1 MLKKILFLL
10 VPSLF
15 YAQIP
20 AYYAS
25 IDFSQTGDNLKNQL
39 TTLITNT
46 HTTNLPYTASG
57 VTDTW
62 DALYQ
67 TDLNPNNTFSLW
79 LG

>member
-10 VPSLF
+10 VPTFF

-20 AYYAS
+20 AYYSS
-25 IDFSQTGDNLKNQL
+25 IDFSQTGDYLKNQL
-39 TTLITNT
+39 TTIITNT
-46 HTTNLPYTASG
+46 HTTNLHYTAIG

-67 TDLNPNNTFSLW
+67 NDLNPKQS
-79 LG
+79 